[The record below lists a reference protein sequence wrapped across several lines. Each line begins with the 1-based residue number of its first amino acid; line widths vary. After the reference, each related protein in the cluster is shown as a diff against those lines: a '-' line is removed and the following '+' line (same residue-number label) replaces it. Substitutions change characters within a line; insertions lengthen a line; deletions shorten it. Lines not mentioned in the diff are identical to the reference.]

1 ARRGRQ
7 CNFRDVNGPKTITPI
22 QLHPLQ
28 VRSALFSRGINAHFL
43 CNVDLI
49 DNKLFN
55 HQQWSFVEKSFGKTE
70 KFTARSG
77 ESVDANFAGKQRVLG
92 VGGSESSFI
101 YQTCSMDCD
110 WMSEELVP
118 TMLFTQ
124 YLSQCEGEHELLP
137 LKMWLQLLASGPL
150 WRAIRGDGLAY
161 GANIYVRS
169 ERRTITL
176 SLYRCAQPVQAYE
189 QTKKIVNEVL
199 KSGVVV
205 ESEFE
210 AAKRSL
216 ICELMEREETVSGA
230 GKLSIIGQIRGS
242 PADYRKQLCERVWNA
257 SADDMIRLGGPR
269 VANLFEKYARA
280 ITVHPSK
287 IPEIKSAFSDI
298 EVVNVSSLNFVPP
311 LSA

>member
-1 ARRGRQ
+1 
-7 CNFRDVNGPKTITPI
+7 
-22 QLHPLQ
+22 
-28 VRSALFSRGINAHFL
+28 VRSALFSHGINAHFL

-49 DNKLFN
+49 DDKLFN
-55 HQQWSFVEKSFGKTE
+55 HQQWSFVESSFGKAE
-70 KFTARSG
+70 NFMAKAG
-77 ESVDANFAGKQRVLG
+77 ESVDPGFVGRQKVLG

-101 YQTCSMDCD
+101 YQTCMMDCD

-124 YLSQCEGEHELLP
+124 YLSQCEGKNFLRSLCR
-137 LKMWLQLLASGPL
+137 PL
-150 WRAIRGDGLAY
+150 WRGIRGDGLAY

-176 SLYRCAQPVQAYE
+176 SLYRCAQPIEAYE
-189 QTKKIVNEVL
+189 RSKKIVNDVL
-199 KSGVVV
+199 KSGTIV

-230 GKLSIIGQIRGS
+230 GKLSIIGQIRGT
-242 PADYRKQLCERVWNA
+242 PADYRKQLCQRVWNT
-257 SADDMIRLGGPR
+257 SIEDMVRLGGPR
-269 VANLFEKYARA
+269 VAMLFEKYARA

-287 IPEIKSAFSDI
+287 IAEIKSSFSGI
-298 EVVNVSSLNFVPP
+298 EEAAVSSLNFIPP
-311 LSA
+311 LFS